1 MSQQACFSSLT
12 AGDQA
17 QILTLDGDFDRSNAA
32 QFERALDDAL
42 DAGTPQVIVDLRGV
56 SFLDLTMHGALVRG
70 LGDAVAHGDQVAV
83 IRPNPVVWR
92 AFVLTGLSHN
102 FSAFGR
108 LDDALA
114 SFGGIPSPPADVRP
128 GSTTH

>member
-1 MSQQACFSSLT
+1 MSQHASLSSLP

-17 QILTLDGDFDRSNAA
+17 QVLTLDGDFDRSNAE

-42 DAGTPQVIVDLRGV
+42 DADAPQVIVDLRAV
-56 SFLDLTMHGALVRG
+56 SFLDSTMLGALVRG
-70 LGDAVAHGDQVAV
+70 LGAAVAHGDQVAV

-92 AFVLTGLSHN
+92 AFVLTGLSHS

-114 SFGGIPSPPADVRP
+114 SCGRHS
-128 GSTTH
+128 